1 MDQLEQYW
9 QFGAALIFVLA
20 LIGILFWVL
29 QRIGLG
35 GGKGRRGTR
44 LGIVEAAVVDKKRRL
59 VLIRRD
65 SVEHLVMIGGPQDV
79 VVENNISRREPSLAA
94 GKTEPPRG
102 GVIPELAVRAVER
115 GTPPAQPP
123 AVPEPKRPEP
133 VSAEAAKPPEP
144 PQEKP
149 LPHPEEPAR
158 RAAPPVVIPPEDA
171 ARLAQKTQS
180 PALEPVKRAEPAAS
194 AAQDEPVRRIEPHG
208 PLPDTVARRVEPQ
221 AVGTERA
228 PQVAEEP
235 RPFRETPPPFPVE
248 ASASASQ
255 GKPWPPSEGRF
266 REAQRR
272 FAERSDIQPQVR
284 GDRTQ
289 PAEEPEP
296 AIQPE
301 RPAAVAAES
310 NGMSAPDSPREVSQ
324 QDGSPREPAN
334 LNLRPGEDR

>member
-35 GGKGRRGTR
+35 GGKNRRGTR

-79 VVENNISRREPSLAA
+79 VVENNISRREPSLSA
-94 GKTEPPRG
+94 GKPDPRG

-123 AVPEPKRPEP
+123 AAAEPKRPEP
-133 VSAEAAKPPEP
+133 VAVEPAKQPEP
-144 PQEKP
+144 RQEKP
-149 LPHPEEPAR
+149 LPHPEEPVR

-171 ARLAQKTQS
+171 ARLAGKSQS
-180 PALEPVKRAEPAAS
+180 PALEPVKRAES
-194 AAQDEPVRRIEPHG
+194 AAGQDEPVRRIEPHG
-208 PLPDTVARRVEPQ
+208 PLPDAVARRVEPQ
-221 AVGTERA
+221 AAGPERA
-228 PQVAEEP
+228 QQVAEEP

-272 FAERSDIQPQVR
+272 FAERSDVQPQPR
-284 GDRTQ
+284 GERIQ

-296 AIQPE
+296 ATMPE

-310 NGMSAPDSPREVSQ
+310 NGMSAPDSTREVSQ

>member
-9 QFGAALIFVLA
+9 QFAAALIFVLA

-35 GGKGRRGTR
+35 GGKNRRGTR

-79 VVENNISRREPSLAA
+79 VVENNISRREPSLST
-94 GKTEPPRG
+94 GKPESRG

-115 GTPPAQPP
+115 GTPPA
-123 AVPEPKRPEP
+123 APEPKRPEP
-133 VSAEAAKPPEP
+133 VAAEPAAQPEP

-149 LPHPEEPAR
+149 LPHPEEPVR
-158 RAAPPVVIPPEDA
+158 RTAPPVVIPPEDA
-171 ARLAQKTQS
+171 ARLAEKSQS
-180 PALEPVKRAEPAAS
+180 QAVEPVKRAEAS
-194 AAQDEPVRRIEPHG
+194 ATGAGQDEPARRIEPHG
-208 PLPDTVARRVEPQ
+208 PLPDAVARRVEPQ
-221 AVGTERA
+221 AAA
-228 PQVAEEP
+228 PDRTAQPGEEP

-255 GKPWPPSEGRF
+255 GKAWPPSEGRF

-272 FAERSDIQPQVR
+272 FAERSDVQPQAR
-284 GDRTQ
+284 GERIQ

-296 AIQPE
+296 AKMPE

-310 NGMSAPDSPREVSQ
+310 NGMSAPDSTREVSQ